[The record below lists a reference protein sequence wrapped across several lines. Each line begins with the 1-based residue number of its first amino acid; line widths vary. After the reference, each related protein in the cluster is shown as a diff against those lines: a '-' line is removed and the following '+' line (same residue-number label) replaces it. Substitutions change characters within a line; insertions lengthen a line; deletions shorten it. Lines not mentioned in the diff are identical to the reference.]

1 MKKTAKWLQALPV
14 LTIAALLLAACGAKD
29 AGTAAKTAPVA
40 DSAGTKTS
48 APSAASDVPEM
59 KEVTLVGVRD
69 AQISSQ
75 QIIADKLGYFKEAG
89 LNVKS
94 QLIESGPDIGPMV
107 AGARAPSAFRRISWT
122 SF

>member
-29 AGTAAKTAPVA
+29 AGTAAKTAPAA

-48 APSAASDVPEM
+48 APAAASDVPEM

-107 AGARAPSAFRRISWT
+107 AGGAPPSAFRRISWT